1 MVAIRQSICPRIIGS
16 QPHIKDMGKSH
27 TEFELVELKDYSG
40 WYVLITPHDGVEHRI
55 SSFKTEAEAR
65 TWIGENSAYWLTT
78 YPGQGFPAAPA
89 MAHDG

>member
-1 MVAIRQSICPRIIGS
+1 
-16 QPHIKDMGKSH
+16 MGKSH

-65 TWIGENSAYWLTT
+65 TWIGEHSAYWLTT

-89 MAHDG
+89 SGTT